1 MGGTRARGRAFAA
14 SAAALCFFGAAVAP
28 AAQDVPLP
36 APIQVPAEGRPPV
49 PTAAMAVLTQEGMTA
64 FQRGNFEGARDAFR
78 RVLAAEPNNL
88 LALVNLGAAESRL
101 GRAAEAENLLK
112 RSLQIKVDNPTA
124 WLNLAIVYLGRDE
137 PVRALAAAA
146 QAVACGPEDPVAH
159 NYLGVAAGR
168 CQWSDAATA
177 ELRRAIELKP
187 DYADAHFNLAVFSL
201 ERVPPAKEL
210 ARRHYLKARELGAP
224 PDKLIEKSLAD

>member
-1 MGGTRARGRAFAA
+1 MGAIRSRR
-14 SAAALCFFGAAVAP
+14 AAVPVAISCVLGAFLAPVP
-28 AAQDVPLP
+28 AAQDIPLP
-36 APIQVPAEGRPPV
+36 APIQVPAEGRPAV
-49 PTAAMAVLTQEGMTA
+49 ESATTAMLTQEGMSA
-64 FQRGNFEGARDAFR
+64 FQRGNFAGARESFR
-78 RVLAAEPNNL
+78 RVLSVEPNNL
-88 LALVNLGAAESRL
+88 LALVNLGASESRL
-101 GRAAEAENLLK
+101 GHAAEAESLLK

-137 PVRALAAAA
+137 PMRALAAAA
-146 QAVACGPEDPVAH
+146 QAVACGPQDPVAH

-168 CQWSDAATA
+168 CQWSDAAAA

-210 ARRHYLKARELGAP
+210 ARRHYLKARELGAA